1 MGDSGSLDGHQAANT
16 ECWRGTISAALIE
29 NFGSFSSVSLPYLS
43 EGTHTFCGRITLNF
57 VCKISV
63 FCIYLERKESQEVFP
78 ALPDKLTCWNR
89 C

>member
-29 NFGSFSSVSLPYLS
+29 NFGSFSSVSLPYLG

-63 FCIYLERKESQEVFP
+63 LLHLFREERKSGGFP
-78 ALPDKLTCWNR
+78 CSS
-89 C
+89 